1 MGSGP
6 ISTTLV
12 PPADD
17 PPAGPRVKN
26 QTLPPDPTAN
36 PYGPVAASACASVG
50 KFSNRQKS
58 GLAGNCETFFS
69 VSALVTSTCCAVA
82 VADSRNNPVPM
93 AASILM
99 RRGFMGNTSSP
110 VDRYVFNTLSS
121 STYTDQSL
129 LLEYGNG

>member
-6 ISTTLV
+6 MSTTLV

-17 PPAGPRVKN
+17 PPAGPRLKS

-36 PYGPVAASACASVG
+36 PYGPAAASACGSVE
-50 KFSNRQKS
+50 KFSTRQKS

-69 VSALVTSTCCAVA
+69 VSALVTSACCAVA
-82 VADSRNNPVPM
+82 VADNRNNPVHK

-110 VDRYVFNTLSS
+110 VGR
-121 STYTDQSL
+121 
-129 LLEYGNG
+129 